1 MRRISF
7 LAIAVAALSGC
18 HMFHSSPKPAAT
30 AVVRASNGDS
40 LGVVSFVDDDGGVEI
55 KGTLRGLTPGV
66 HGIHL
71 HAVGACDGVAFTS
84 AGPHI
89 NPAGTHHGLSNPQGP
104 HAGDLQN
111 ITADANGNASVD
123 LDSQKGVSIASLKDA
138 DGSAIVVHAT
148 EDDQRSDP
156 AGNSG
161 ARVACGV
168 IR

>member
-1 MRRISF
+1 MRSATILT
-7 LAIAVAALSGC
+7 LAAVSLAGC

-30 AVVRASNGDS
+30 AVVRGSNGDS
-40 LGVVSFVDDDGGVEI
+40 LGVVSFTDDDGGVEI

-71 HAVGACDGVAFTS
+71 HAVGMCEGTFTS

-89 NPAGTHHGLSNPQGP
+89 NPAGAHHGLSNPQGP
-104 HAGDLQN
+104 HAGDLPN
-111 ITADANGNASVD
+111 ISADANGNASID

-148 EDDQRSDP
+148 ADDQRSDP